1 MTLWWESY
9 TSFQQAMFIIAA
21 TATLILF
28 VFLILMM
35 FGVHGDDF
43 DGTFDGGVDTSVDDL
58 QGDVFNNE
66 PLSDFAGLKLF
77 TLRGILTFFSIGG
90 WVTFLCN
97 QSLGIVLSLVI
108 GVISGLIAAFLL
120 AYSFKQIMKLEM
132 EGNLKYEN
140 AIGKLGEVY
149 IRIPKNRTGK
159 GKINMLLQERYVE
172 MDAITSDEE
181 DLKTGTRVI
190 VTGVENE
197 STVIVKRQG

>member
-43 DGTFDGGVDTSVDDL
+43 DGTFDGGFDHDFNDS
-58 QGDVFNNE
+58 QGDLFNDE
-66 PLSDFAGLKLF
+66 PLSAFAGLKLF
-77 TLRGILTFFSIGG
+77 TMRGILTFFSVGG
-90 WVTFLCN
+90 WVVFLCN
-97 QSLGIVLSLVI
+97 QSLGIFLSIII
-108 GVISGLIAAFLL
+108 GVVSGLIAAFLL
-120 AYSFKQIMKLEM
+120 AYTFRQVMKLEM

-149 IRIPKNRTGK
+149 IRVPKNRSGK
-159 GKINMLLQERYVE
+159 GKINMLLQERFVE
-172 MDAITSDEE
+172 MDAITTEEE
-181 DLKTGTRVI
+181 DLKTGTRII

-197 STVIVKRQG
+197 STVIIKRA

>member
-28 VFLILMM
+28 IFLILMM

-43 DGTFDGGVDTSVDDL
+43 DGTFDGGFDHDFNDS
-58 QGDVFNNE
+58 QGDLFNDE
-66 PLSDFAGLKLF
+66 PLSAFAGLKLF
-77 TLRGILTFFSIGG
+77 TMRGILTFFSVGG
-90 WVTFLCN
+90 WVVFLCN
-97 QSLGIVLSLVI
+97 QSLGIFLSIII
-108 GVISGLIAAFLL
+108 GIVSGLIAAVLL
-120 AYSFKQIMKLEM
+120 AYTFRQVMKLEM

-149 IRIPKNRTGK
+149 IRVPKNRSGK
-159 GKINMLLQERYVE
+159 GKINMLLQERFVE
-172 MDAITSDEE
+172 MDAITSEEE
-181 DLKTGTRVI
+181 DLKTGTRII

-197 STVIVKRQG
+197 STVIVKKA